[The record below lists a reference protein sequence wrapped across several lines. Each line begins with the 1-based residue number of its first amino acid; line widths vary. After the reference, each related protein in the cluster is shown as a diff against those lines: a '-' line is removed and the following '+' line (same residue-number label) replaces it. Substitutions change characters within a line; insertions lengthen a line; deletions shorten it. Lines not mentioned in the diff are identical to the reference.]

1 MKTTAKILSVILV
14 MTMVV
19 STFAF
24 AATFSDVSSDKN
36 YYEPVSVLSAFG
48 IINGYEDGTFG
59 PDKNVTRAEFSVMLM
74 RALGSANMGNPDPA
88 GMPFTDLADTS
99 WAVSD
104 IRTAYDLGIING
116 MSATTFEPN
125 SNVTYEQALKMI
137 VCALNYGA
145 HADQIQSTA
154 PNQPW
159 YHGYL
164 QTAISLGLV
173 NGVSYV
179 VQQPAKRWEIAQMIY
194 NSFEVKL
201 LEKLEVSGGGVMYQ
215 ESKETI
221 LGSKL
226 GITKSRGE
234 VIADETNTIAADGST
249 ARAGFALILDS
260 ITGKVVTVA
269 KNNISVAGLLGKSV
283 DYFYKADSY
292 GENTLIHIISKG
304 GSSSSVKVN
313 ASDVNVIT
321 GSYASGYKVEY
332 YPSATATRP
341 QVLNVEPAPVIS
353 INGKVYSGLTANALM
368 IEAGSLEFIM
378 TDGKYTKINI
388 ESFETYVVKS
398 VNSTDKY
405 IVDMF
410 RPTGSNTL
418 YLDDEDPN
426 TVLNIKNSSDSNISL
441 SGISQYNV
449 LTVRKGQGAAER
461 TTVDVKVSNKN
472 ISGVIKSMDIAAR
485 TIDISGT
492 EYFLSGYLVNYGSS
506 VLDTISIGDNCKF
519 YLDTEGKVAYAL
531 KTASTTTYYGYIAGA
546 ANDTKMDSVKIGLVS
561 QKISTVGAPYLYT
574 AKKVKVDGTTYTDSE
589 KILGLLEDA
598 ATKLSTANLDGNG
611 NKYSQLI
618 KYTLNSSG
626 EISSIETALMGDNES
641 ADDETV
647 FKAFSVNR
655 PADKK
660 MTYKNSSSDFI
671 GASNSD
677 KFRINSNTQVFVIP
691 TDRSDYDSYGRKSK
705 SFFKESVKYIVEP
718 YDVTGTLNVAGA
730 VVVYE
735 TEETE
740 ATVDHTTPLLI
751 ITEINQAYNNDGNES
766 DLVKG
771 YKITTSGTITSD
783 FEVYT
788 DRAGV
793 ISDNYEIGD
802 VIIYVTNN
810 KGYLKE
816 ASLIDALK
824 VSDFEAGSEH
834 TGTEKYNGKNYTCE
848 LVSGLLIGSAID
860 KDGITQMFD
869 LALEDDVE
877 DCETTDA
884 VMSFNANSSTK
895 YFTYDSS
902 ATDKEK
908 VRKQDD
914 VLDLESFA
922 SYQATKD
929 TEDPSAAK
937 IFVYTYAGAPKLVY
951 VIK

>member
-116 MSATTFEPN
+116 MSATTFEPG

-154 PNQPW
+154 VNQPW

-173 NGVSYV
+173 NGVPYV

-194 NSFEVKL
+194 NSFDVKL
-201 LEKLEVSGGGVMYQ
+201 LEKLEVAGGGVMYQ
-215 ESKETI
+215 ESKDTI

-234 VIADETNTIAADGST
+234 IIADETNTIAADGAT
-249 ARAGFALILDS
+249 ARAGFALILDT
-260 ITGKVVTVA
+260 ITNKVVTVA
-269 KNNISVAGLLGKSV
+269 KNNIPVSGLLGKAV

-292 GENTLIHIISKG
+292 GENTLVHIISKG

-313 ASDVNVIT
+313 ASDINVIT
-321 GSYASGYKVEY
+321 GSYTSGYKVEY

-341 QVLNVEPAPVIS
+341 QVLNVEASPVIS

-368 IEAGSLEFIM
+368 IEAGTLEFIM
-378 TDGKYTKINI
+378 TDGKYTKINV
-388 ESFETYVVKS
+388 ESLETYVVKS

-410 RPTGSNTL
+410 RATGDNTL
-418 YLDDEDPN
+418 TLDDEDPN
-426 TVLNIKNSSDSNISL
+426 VVLNIKNASGSNITL
-441 SGISQYNV
+441 SGIAQYNV

-461 TTVDVKVSNKN
+461 TSIDVTVSNKN
-472 ISGVIKSMDIAAR
+472 VSGVIKSLDVSAR

-492 EYFLSGYLVNYGSS
+492 EYMLSGYLVNYGAS

-546 ANDTKMDSVKIGLVS
+546 AYDTKTDSVKIGLVS
-561 QKISTVGAPYLYT
+561 QKVSTVGAPYLYT
-574 AKKVKVDGTTYTDSE
+574 AKKVKVDGETYTDSE
-589 KILGLLEDA
+589 RILGELEEA
-598 ATKLSTANLDGNG
+598 AELSTANLDGNG

-618 KYTLNSSG
+618 KYTVNSSG
-626 EISSIETALMGDNES
+626 EITSIETALMGENES

-647 FKAFSVNR
+647 FKAFAVNR
-655 PADKK
+655 LSGNK
-660 MTYKNSSSDFI
+660 MSYKNSSSDFI

-691 TDRSDYDSYGRKSK
+691 TNRSDYDLYGRKSK
-705 SFFKESVKYIVEP
+705 SFFKETIKYIVEP
-718 YDVTGTLNVAGA
+718 YDVTGSLNVAGA

-740 ATVDHTTPLLI
+740 ATIDHTTPLLI
-751 ITEINQAYNNDGNES
+751 ITEINQAYNNDGNEA

-793 ISDNYEIGD
+793 ISDDYEIGD

-810 KGYLKE
+810 KGYIKE

-848 LVSGLLIGSAID
+848 LVSGLLLGSAID
-860 KDGITQMFD
+860 GSTQMFD
-869 LALEDDVE
+869 LALENDAE
-877 DCETTDA
+877 DCATTEDIK
-884 VMSFNANSSTK
+884 SFTTNTSTK

-922 SYQATKD
+922 SYNATMD
-929 TEDPSAAK
+929 TDTPSAAK
-937 IFVYTYAGAPKLVY
+937 IFVYTYGGAPRLVY

>member
-74 RALGSANMGNPDPA
+74 RALGSANMGDPDPA

-201 LEKLEVSGGGVMYQ
+201 LEKLEVSGGGEMYQ

-226 GITKSRGE
+226 DITKSRGE

-574 AKKVKVDGTTYTDSE
+574 AKKVKVDGETYTDCE
-589 KILGLLEDA
+589 TILGLLEEA
-598 ATKLSTANLDGNG
+598 AMLSTANLDGNG

-626 EISSIETALMGDNES
+626 EISSIETALMGENES

-647 FKAFSVNR
+647 FKAFEVNR
-655 PADKK
+655 LTGNK
-660 MTYKNSSSDFI
+660 MSYKNSSSDFI

-691 TDRSDYDSYGRKSK
+691 TDRSDYDLYGRKSK
-705 SFFKESVKYIVEP
+705 SFFKETVKYIVEP
-718 YDVTGTLNVAGA
+718 YDVTGSLNVASA

-740 ATVDHTTPLLI
+740 AVVDYTTPLYI
-751 ITEINQAYNNDGNES
+751 ITEINQGYNKDGNEA

-771 YKITTSGTITSD
+771 YKITNSGTITAD
-783 FEVYT
+783 FEVET
-788 DRAGV
+788 ESAGV

-802 VIIYVTNN
+802 IIMYVTNN

-816 ASLIDALK
+816 ASMVDVLDVDSFSADIAHVGD
-824 VSDFEAGSEH
+824 
-834 TGTEKYNGKNYTCE
+834 EKYNGKYYTCE
-848 LVSGLLIGSAID
+848 LVSGLLLGSD
-860 KDGITQMFD
+860 LEGTTQMFD
-869 LALEDDVE
+869 LAIEDDPE
-877 DCETTDA
+877 DCATAEE
-884 VMSFNANSSTK
+884 VSFNTNSSTK

-914 VLDLESFA
+914 VLDLGSFA
-922 SYQATKD
+922 SYNATKD
-929 TEDPSAAK
+929 TETPSASK
-937 IFVYTYAGAPKLVY
+937 VFVYSYAGNPRLVY

>member
-24 AATFSDVSSDKN
+24 AATFSDVTSDKN

-59 PDKNVTRAEFSVMLM
+59 PDKNVTRAEFSAMLM
-74 RALGSANMGNPDPA
+74 RTLGAANMGSPDPA
-88 GMPFTDLADTS
+88 GMPFTDLADAS

-145 HADQIQSTA
+145 HAEQVQSTA

-164 QTAISLGLV
+164 QTAITLGLV

-179 VQQPAKRWEIAQMIY
+179 VQQPAKRWEIAQMLY

-234 VIADETNTIAADGST
+234 IIADETNTIATDGAT

-269 KNNISVAGLLGKSV
+269 KNNISVAGLLGKAV
-283 DYFYKADSY
+283 DYFYKADNY
-292 GENTLIHIISKG
+292 GENTLIHIIAKG

-321 GSYASGYKVEY
+321 GSYSSGYKVEY

-341 QVLNVEPAPVIS
+341 QILNVEPSPVIS

-378 TDGKYTKINI
+378 TDGKYTKINV
-388 ESFETYVVKS
+388 ESLETYVVKS

-426 TVLNIKNSSDSNISL
+426 TVLSIKNSSNSNITL
-441 SGISQYNV
+441 SGIAQYNV

-461 TTVDVKVSNKN
+461 TSVDVTVSNKN
-472 ISGVIKSMDIAAR
+472 ISGVIKSIDTSAR

-492 EYFLSGYLVNYGSS
+492 EYYLSGYLVNYGSS
-506 VLDTISIGDNCKF
+506 VLDTINIGDNCKF

-561 QKISTVGAPYLYT
+561 QKISSVGAPYLYT
-574 AKKVKVDGTTYTDSE
+574 AKKVKVDGETYTDSE
-589 KILGLLEDA
+589 TILGLLEEA
-598 ATKLSTANLDGNG
+598 AKLSTANLDGNG

-626 EISSIETALMGDNES
+626 EISSIETALMGENES

-691 TDRSDYDSYGRKSK
+691 TDRSEYESYGRKSK
-705 SFFKESVKYIVEP
+705 SFFKEGIKYIVEP

-740 ATVDHTTPLLI
+740 ATVDHTTPLFL
-751 ITEINQAYNNDGNES
+751 ITEINQGYNKDGNEA
-766 DLVKG
+766 DLVRG
-771 YKITTSGTITSD
+771 YKITTSGTLTADYEI
-783 FEVYT
+783 ET
-788 DRAGV
+788 DRLGV
-793 ISDNYEIGD
+793 ISDDYEIGD
-802 VIIYVTNN
+802 VIVFVTNN
-810 KGYLKE
+810 KGYVKE
-816 ASLIDALK
+816 ASIIEAVDVESFA
-824 VSDFEAGSEH
+824 AGSEH
-834 TGTEKYNGKNYTCE
+834 LGTEKYNGRNYTAE
-848 LVSGLLIGSAID
+848 MVSGLLVGSVL
-860 KDGITQMFD
+860 DGTTQMFD

-877 DCETTDA
+877 DCETTEDI
-884 VMSFNANSSTK
+884 MSFTTNSTTK
-895 YFTYDSS
+895 YFTYNST
-902 ATDKEK
+902 ATSREK
-908 VRKQDD
+908 VTKQDD

-922 SYQATKD
+922 SYNATKE
-929 TEDPSAAK
+929 TEEPSAAK
-937 IFVYTYAGAPKLVY
+937 IFVYTYGGTPRLVY

>member
-292 GENTLIHIISKG
+292 GENTLVHIISKG

-313 ASDVNVIT
+313 AADINLIT

-341 QVLNVEPAPVIS
+341 QVLNVEASPVIS

-378 TDGKYTKINI
+378 TDGKYTKINV
-388 ESFETYVVKS
+388 ESLETYVVKS

-426 TVLNIKNSSDSNISL
+426 TVLNIKNSSNSNISL

-449 LTVRKGQGAAER
+449 LTVRKGQGAGER
-461 TTVDVKVSNKN
+461 TSVDVTVSNKN
-472 ISGVIKSMDIAAR
+472 VSGVIKSIDVSAR

-492 EYFLSGYLVNYGSS
+492 EYSLSGYLVNYGSS
-506 VLDTISIGDNCKF
+506 LLDTISIGDSCKF

-546 ANDTKMDSVKIGLVS
+546 AYDTKTDSVKIGLVS

-574 AKKVKVDGTTYTDSE
+574 AKKVKVDGETYTDCERILSE
-589 KILGLLEDA
+589 LDEA
-598 ATKLSTANLDGNG
+598 AELSTANLDGNG

-626 EISSIETALMGDNES
+626 EISSIETALMRDNES

-647 FKAFSVNR
+647 FKAFNVNR

-660 MTYKNSSSDFI
+660 MTYKNASSDFI

-691 TDRSDYDSYGRKSK
+691 TDRSDYESYGRKSK
-705 SFFKESVKYIVEP
+705 SFFKEGIKYIVEP

-740 ATVDHTTPLLI
+740 ETVDHTTPLLI
-751 ITEINQAYNNDGNES
+751 ITEINQGYNKDGNEA

-771 YKITTSGTITSD
+771 YKITTSGTLTSSY
-783 FEVYT
+783 EVET

-793 ISDNYEIGD
+793 ISNNYEIGD
-802 VIIYVTNN
+802 VIVFVTNN

-816 ASLIDALK
+816 ASLIEAVK
-824 VSDFEAGSEH
+824 VDSFAAGNAH
-834 TGTEKYNGKNYTCE
+834 LGTEKYNGKNYNSE
-848 LVSGLLIGSAID
+848 LISGLLIGSNL
-860 KDGITQMFD
+860 DGTTQMFD

-877 DCETTDA
+877 DCGATENI
-884 VMSFNANSSTK
+884 MSFNTNSTTK

-902 ATDKEK
+902 AISKEK
-908 VRKQDD
+908 VTKQDD

-922 SYQATKD
+922 SYEATKD
-929 TEDPSAAK
+929 TEEPSAAK
-937 IFVYTYAGAPKLVY
+937 IFVYSYVGVPRLVY

>member
-24 AATFSDVSSDKN
+24 AATFSDVTSDKN

-59 PDKNVTRAEFSVMLM
+59 PDKNVTRAEFSAMLM
-74 RALGSANMGNPDPA
+74 RTLGAANMGSPDPA
-88 GMPFTDLADTS
+88 GMPFTDLADAS

-145 HADQIQSTA
+145 HAEQVQSTA

-164 QTAISLGLV
+164 QTAITLGLV

-179 VQQPAKRWEIAQMIY
+179 VQQPAKRWEIAQMLY

-234 VIADETNTIAADGST
+234 IIADETNTIATDGAT

-269 KNNISVAGLLGKSV
+269 KNNISVAGLLGKAV
-283 DYFYKADSY
+283 DYFYKADNY

-321 GSYASGYKVEY
+321 GSYSSGYKVEY

-341 QVLNVEPAPVIS
+341 QILNVEPSPVIS

-378 TDGKYTKINI
+378 TDGKYTKINV
-388 ESFETYVVKS
+388 ESLETYVVKS

-426 TVLNIKNSSDSNISL
+426 TVLSIKNSSNSNITL
-441 SGISQYNV
+441 SGIAQYNV

-461 TTVDVKVSNKN
+461 TSVDVTVSNKN
-472 ISGVIKSMDIAAR
+472 ISGVIKSIDTSAR

-492 EYFLSGYLVNYGSS
+492 EYYLSGYLVNYGSS
-506 VLDTISIGDNCKF
+506 VLDTINIGDNCKF

-561 QKISTVGAPYLYT
+561 QKISSVGAPYLYT
-574 AKKVKVDGTTYTDSE
+574 AKKVKVDGETYTDSE
-589 KILGLLEDA
+589 TILGLLEEA
-598 ATKLSTANLDGNG
+598 AKLSTANLDGNG

-626 EISSIETALMGDNES
+626 EISSIETALMGENES

-691 TDRSDYDSYGRKSK
+691 TDRSEYESYGRKSK
-705 SFFKESVKYIVEP
+705 SFFKEGIKYIVEP

-740 ATVDHTTPLLI
+740 ATVDHTTPLFL
-751 ITEINQAYNNDGNES
+751 ITEINQGYNKDGNEA
-766 DLVKG
+766 DLVRG
-771 YKITTSGTITSD
+771 YKITTSGTLTADYEI
-783 FEVYT
+783 ET
-788 DRAGV
+788 DRLGV
-793 ISDNYEIGD
+793 ISDDYEIGD
-802 VIIYVTNN
+802 VIVFVTNN
-810 KGYLKE
+810 KGYVKE
-816 ASLIDALK
+816 ASIIEAVDVESFA
-824 VSDFEAGSEH
+824 AGSEH
-834 TGTEKYNGKNYTCE
+834 LGTEKYNGRNYTAE
-848 LVSGLLIGSAID
+848 MVSGLLVGSVL
-860 KDGITQMFD
+860 DGTTQMFD

-877 DCETTDA
+877 DCETTEDI
-884 VMSFNANSSTK
+884 MSFTTNSTTK
-895 YFTYDSS
+895 YFTYNST
-902 ATDKEK
+902 ATSREK
-908 VRKQDD
+908 VTKQDD

-922 SYQATKD
+922 SYNATKE
-929 TEDPSAAK
+929 TEEPSAAK
-937 IFVYTYAGAPKLVY
+937 IFVYTYGGTPRLVY